1 MHFYPKSI
9 DRNIV
14 TLGWVSFFTDFA
26 TAMIVPIMPIFI
38 VTVLGAGMDTLGMV
52 VAIAT
57 FASYGVRLVSGYI
70 SDRYGIVK
78 PLVVAGYLLSALSK
92 PLFFFSQSI
101 TSVALLQGAER
112 IGKGLRSAPKD
123 FLIAHYSPHRRKGRS
138 FGFHKTLDI
147 AGELSGTL
155 FLFFLLWSFGQSE
168 TLLRSVF
175 LGTII
180 PGAIGVVLMLFFVKD
195 VPKTQT
201 QPLRPRLTSGDRK
214 VLKTLSYYFA
224 FLVFSFSDAFFTM
237 RSSDVGIETMMIPLL
252 FVVSTATQT
261 LFSYPIGRLI
271 DTVGYKQVNA
281 GAFVSGVVA
290 QLLLL
295 EGSATAIWS
304 AYLFLGLFTVAS
316 LNANRAFIA
325 QHADNRGSVYGVFY
339 AATAIF
345 AGFGALV
352 VGFLWEHSGATD
364 ALIFS
369 LCGSGAV
376 TALYLLFYRKHP

>member
-1 MHFYPKSI
+1 MLYE
-9 DRNIV
+9 V
-14 TLGWVSFFTDFA
+14 
-26 TAMIVPIMPIFI
+26 
-38 VTVLGAGMDTLGMV
+38 
-52 VAIAT
+52 
-57 FASYGVRLVSGYI
+57 
-70 SDRYGIVK
+70 
-78 PLVVAGYLLSALSK
+78 
-92 PLFFFSQSI
+92 I
-101 TSVALLQGAER
+101 T
-112 IGKGLRSAPKD
+112 
-123 FLIAHYSPHRRKGRS
+123 
-138 FGFHKTLDI
+138 
-147 AGELSGTL
+147 
-155 FLFFLLWSFGQSE
+155 
-168 TLLRSVF
+168 
-175 LGTII
+175 
-180 PGAIGVVLMLFFVKD
+180 
-195 VPKTQT
+195 
-201 QPLRPRLTSGDRK
+201 
-214 VLKTLSYYFA
+214 YYFA